1 MPIPFR
7 SDLQAFLI
15 EFIDQHRG
23 VRLGRMFGLPAG
35 YVGRR
40 LFACL
45 MEDGLL
51 VRLPD
56 DVARREIRRG
66 ASPLSQ
72 RPGRALGS
80 WVMFK
85 PRTGVAARRLTPIL
99 EIAAR
104 NVAERQA
111 EDITGVRLSRPKRRV
126 R

>member
-7 SDLQAFLI
+7 SDLQTFLT

-23 VRLGRMFGLPAG
+23 LRLGKMFGLPAG

-45 MEDGLL
+45 QEDGIL
-51 VRLPD
+51 VRLPLD
-56 DVARREIRRG
+56 IARREIRRG

-72 RPGRALGS
+72 RPGRPMGS

-85 PRTGVAARRLTPIL
+85 PRTAAAARRLTPIL

-104 NVAERQA
+104 NVAERQV
-111 EDITGVRLSRPKRRV
+111 EDMTGVSLPRPRRRV

>member
-7 SDLQAFLI
+7 SDLQTFLT
-15 EFIDQHRG
+15 EFIDDHRG
-23 VRLGRMFGLPAG
+23 VRLGKMFGLPAG

-45 MEDGLL
+45 MEDGIL
-51 VRLPD
+51 VRLPQE
-56 DVARREIRRG
+56 VARREIRRG

-72 RPGRALGS
+72 RPGRPMGS

-85 PRTGVAARRLTPIL
+85 PRTALAARRLTPVL

-104 NVAERQA
+104 NVAERQV
-111 EDITGVRLSRPKRRV
+111 EDMTGVRLPRTRR
-126 R
+126 RTR